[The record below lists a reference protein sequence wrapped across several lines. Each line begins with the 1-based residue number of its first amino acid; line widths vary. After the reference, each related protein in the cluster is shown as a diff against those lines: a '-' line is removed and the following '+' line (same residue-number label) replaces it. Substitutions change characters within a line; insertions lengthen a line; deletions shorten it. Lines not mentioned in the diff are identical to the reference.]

1 MTEESVFIDPRKR
14 RARVAVIGAGIM
26 GANHVRIALQSTR
39 MELVA
44 VIDQDL
50 ERARALTHDREV
62 FVSDDISQLAGLA
75 DLAVVAVPTASHLE
89 VATAVAEMGIDM
101 LIEKPLS
108 GSSKDARKICDAAKK
123 NRVILAVGHVE
134 RFNAAVAELHKFV
147 ERPIH
152 IQAKRISPFSPRI
165 SDGVIFDLMIHDLDI
180 ILDLA
185 GPDAT
190 VTHISGISRA
200 IKGSSEDLASVTL
213 RFDSGLT
220 ATVDTSRLG
229 QQKQRSIEI
238 TQDDTVIVADL
249 LRQDI
254 TIHRMA
260 RHEYL
265 AEDGARYRTSSVV
278 EIPFL
283 ETRGEPLA
291 NELDHIAMC
300 CMTRSNP
307 RVDGETA
314 VRAIKL
320 AEAIAVAVS
329 R

>member
-1 MTEESVFIDPRKR
+1 MNDESVFIDPRKR

-39 MELVA
+39 IDLVA
-44 VIDQDL
+44 VVDQDL
-50 ERARALTHDREV
+50 ERARALTQDRQV
-62 FVSDDISQLAGLA
+62 LISSNIGDIAELA
-75 DLAVVAVPTASHLE
+75 DLAVVAVPTACHLD
-89 VATAVAEMGIDM
+89 VATSVAEMGID
-101 LIEKPLS
+101 LLVEKPLA
-108 GSSKDARKICDAAKK
+108 GSSIDAKKICDSARK
-123 NRVILAVGHVE
+123 NGVMLAVGHVE
-134 RFNAAVAELHKFV
+134 RFNAAIAELHKFV
-147 ERPIH
+147 EQPIH
-152 IQAKRISPFSPRI
+152 IHARRISPFSARI

-180 ILDLA
+180 ILALA
-185 GPDAT
+185 GPNAA
-190 VTHISGISRA
+190 VTHVSGICRA
-200 IKGSSEDLASVTL
+200 VKGTSEDLASVTL

-220 ATVDTSRLG
+220 ATLDTSRLG
-229 QQKQRSIEI
+229 QQKQRSLEI

-283 ETRGEPLA
+283 DTRGEPLA
-291 NELDHIAMC
+291 NELDHVAMC
-300 CMTRSNP
+300 SMTRSKP
-307 RVDGETA
+307 RVNGETA
-314 VRAIKL
+314 VRTIEL
-320 AEAIAVAVS
+320 AEAIVAAVA